1 MAPQITSIQSFFQP
15 EVPTAQKTPKRTA
28 HHQPP
33 DTGDGFTSSE
43 IEAAL
48 HPSLHTWQPRTAYA
62 ETDIGN
68 LVAGPGCVALM
79 GRVVNFHDIATPSKM
94 PHAAKGCL
102 KLTVKDDTGAFTVS
116 AALTNPILFALSNC
130 SSLTLGH
137 ATGEAVVCQSGLQP
151 PSGGACLDLDASRLQ
166 HGVEFPNGA
175 RRRARHVHFPRTRQ
189 QLLLHG
195 AGTERRG
202 RDV

>member
-15 EVPTAQKTPKRTA
+15 EVPTAQKTHKRAT

-48 HPSLHTWQPRTAYA
+48 HPALQKWQPRTAYA

-68 LVAGPGCVALM
+68 LVAGPGCVALI

-116 AALTNPILFALSNC
+116 AAPAILFI
-130 SSLTLGH
+130 
-137 ATGEAVVCQSGLQP
+137 
-151 PSGGACLDLDASRLQ
+151 
-166 HGVEFPNGA
+166 
-175 RRRARHVHFPRTRQ
+175 RHE
-189 QLLLHG
+189 LL
-195 AGTERRG
+195 
-202 RDV
+202 